1 MMCQQTALHRAS
13 VVGNRDVISALI
25 QGGCALDLQ
34 DKDGNTALHELSW
47 HGFSQSIKLLVKAG
61 ADVHIKNKAGNTALH
76 LASQNGHCQST
87 RVLLLGGS
95 RPDNRNNAGDT
106 CLHAAARHNHLAVI
120 KILLGALC
128 SVTEKNQAGETA
140 LHVAATLNHKKTIR
154 LLLESGADSS
164 LQNNAGQTALDK
176 AHEQQNREVALVLAK
191 ASQAQRFARART
203 VRRRREQQRVGRQ
216 SHSVPREQVPHGK
229 DSTSVAEDTQSS
241 DPALCRKRN
250 NPRAIM
256 TTKIKDGPTGHG
268 NHVRR
273 PGLSSPAADMEEA
286 EGKVYTLYTLFRDKE
301 GKIKQVPASDCHCK
315 PLIKKLESQLKA
327 TKKEMRSEIHTV
339 QEQMN
344 CKLGDMDRKR
354 SHQIKLLERATQER
368 VSAERTACY
377 YQLDQR
383 ATMERADEER
393 RQARAVKELKSWC
406 MSKIQD
412 IDVHLPGQAQYYKLR
427 PSPSVDPSVLDGDP
441 ECLPLLSVVSEESST
456 SLATYVNVLPSPGAS
471 HFAGAKRPGF
481 DEAPVVSWPLNSA
494 DPQWLHAELQETDS
508 GGPSHENDFSFSST
522 SSSLSQASRVH
533 RDGELDETVQ
543 HARHHKKH
551 LKDRVKG
558 HTNPRRAGGARALE
572 FFTTTEPSF
581 VQERDNLHAMEV
593 TQRFFETVSTQLER
607 WYERKIQEAEK
618 QAEQR
623 VLQDRAS
630 LLQRISSLEEELQ
643 QLKSG
648 GNTHT

>member
-1 MMCQQTALHRAS
+1 VHATRSGPSHGLSVFNEGCVCCLQVWLCAECSFHCQQTALHRAS

-191 ASQAQRFARART
+191 ASQVCESPILLFFR
-203 VRRRREQQRVGRQ
+203 
-216 SHSVPREQVPHGK
+216 
-229 DSTSVAEDTQSS
+229 
-241 DPALCRKRN
+241 
-250 NPRAIM
+250 
-256 TTKIKDGPTGHG
+256 PTGHG

-456 SLATYVNVLPSPGAS
+456 SLATYVNVLP
-471 HFAGAKRPGF
+471 K
-481 DEAPVVSWPLNSA
+481 
-494 DPQWLHAELQETDS
+494 
-508 GGPSHENDFSFSST
+508 
-522 SSSLSQASRVH
+522 
-533 RDGELDETVQ
+533 LDETVQ

-643 QLKSG
+643 QLKMDRNK
-648 GNTHT
+648 GNSSKK

>member
-1 MMCQQTALHRAS
+1 VHATRSGPSHGLSVFNEGCVCCLQVWLCAECSFHCQQTALHRAS

-229 DSTSVAEDTQSS
+229 VSAAPSS
-241 DPALCRKRN
+241 MEPVVPTRSDCENSCHHFLQKFG
-250 NPRAIM
+250 IL
-256 TTKIKDGPTGHG
+256 PTGHG

-456 SLATYVNVLPSPGAS
+456 SLATYVNVLP
-471 HFAGAKRPGF
+471 K
-481 DEAPVVSWPLNSA
+481 
-494 DPQWLHAELQETDS
+494 
-508 GGPSHENDFSFSST
+508 
-522 SSSLSQASRVH
+522 
-533 RDGELDETVQ
+533 LDETVQ

-643 QLKSG
+643 QLKMDRNK
-648 GNTHT
+648 GNSSKK